1 MQKNKLLLTSAL
13 VGAAMLSTAA
23 VNAEMKVS
31 GYVEYTHISDGSD
44 ESANKK
50 AGAQALKSGT
60 ETDIIFSNGLD
71 LGNGMKATVTA
82 NITNESNGT
91 SNSGAT
97 GTAMG
102 LDAMVLDIDTGKGFN
117 IVLGSGGFGPGDI
130 GEGPVPTIM
139 DVSVDTGVTGVS
151 DVNQY
156 DLSNVYSVGAKMG
169 GFAFAYT
176 PNISTLANSGSFGAG
191 TTGTM
196 QSAYEIA
203 YKGKPIEGSPLSV
216 SAAIHKAEARLAAAS
231 GQESTTY
238 GIGYS
243 IEGINVGIN
252 YVEAKPYV
260 ASGAQSKTEETN
272 IGATYSVNGVG
283 LGLTQ
288 SKTKSN
294 ASSSNKTQTATSAQ
308 VGYALGP
315 VGIALAYTKVDNL
328 GYVTNVDGK
337 ATTLRIATKF

>member
-13 VGAAMLSTAA
+13 VGAAMLSSAA

-44 ESANKK
+44 ATAGVK
-50 AGAQALKSGT
+50 AGTQALKSGT

-82 NITNESNGT
+82 NITNESTSTANGDG
-91 SNSGAT
+91 SN
-97 GTAMG
+97 MG

-117 IVLGSGGFGPGDI
+117 VVLGSGGYGPGDI
-130 GEGPVPTIM
+130 GEGPVPTIL
-139 DVSVDTGVTGVS
+139 DVAVDTGVTGIS

-156 DLSNVYSVGAKMG
+156 DLSNVYSVGVKMG
-169 GFAFAYT
+169 GFAVAYT
-176 PNISTLANSGSFGAG
+176 PNISTTANSGSFGAG

-203 YKGKPIEGSPLSV
+203 YKGAPIEGNPLTV

-231 GQESTTY
+231 GQESITY
-238 GIGYS
+238 GVGYS
-243 IEGINVGIN
+243 IEGINLGVN
-252 YVEAKPYV
+252 FVEAKPYV
-260 ASGAQSKTEETN
+260 ASGTQTKTEETN
-272 IGATYSVNGVG
+272 IGVTYSVNGVG

-294 ASSSNKTQTATSAQ
+294 SSASNKTQTATSAQ

-315 VGIALAYTKVDNL
+315 VGIALAYTKADNL
-328 GYVTNVDGK
+328 GYASGVDGK
-337 ATTLRIATKF
+337 ATTLKIATKF